1 MLNLKIPKY
10 EINKLDIKDEYDRA
24 AICQILEEH
33 KQVMIK
39 ANTPGCGKS
48 YICEGMVEL
57 GHKVIFICPTN
68 KLVQKYEA
76 ANDNITSITV
86 NNFFGIKIGDMK
98 MKSFDS
104 SEFNVFVFDEIY
116 CNDIHVLNRIKM
128 FIDNNKDKIIIAT
141 GDSEQLKPVNEITN
155 QDIDYDEYMDS
166 IMSQL
171 FKNEIIL
178 KINKRFKNQE
188 DMDRLEEIKKMLKD
202 GCNINN
208 VILKHFKYTD
218 NINESENNIAYKN
231 ETCKNVSSAIR
242 KNE

>member
-1 MLNLKIPKY
+1 MK
-10 EINKLDIKDEYDRA
+10 ELDY
-24 AICQILEEH
+24 
-33 KQVMIK
+33 
-39 ANTPGCGKS
+39 
-48 YICEGMVEL
+48 
-57 GHKVIFICPTN
+57 
-68 KLVQKYEA
+68 
-76 ANDNITSITV
+76 
-86 NNFFGIKIGDMK
+86 
-98 MKSFDS
+98 

-116 CNDIHVLNRIKM
+116 CNDIHILNRIKK

-141 GDSEQLKPVNEITN
+141 GDSEQLKPVTEITN

-188 DMDRLEEIKKMLKD
+188 DMIRLDEIKNMLKD
-202 GCNINN
+202 GCNINK